1 MKNRFH
7 VILGAVT
14 ALFAVFTLGIF
25 LGRSSGGD
33 VYISPDIPDAAVA
46 QTANTGT
53 AAVSTV
59 PTSQPPSDS
68 TAAIVFP
75 LDLNS
80 ATVEM
85 LEALPGIGP
94 VLAKRIVEYRDINGP
109 FRSIGELTK
118 VEGIGQKK
126 LEDILELIFIQ
137 EETIP

>member
-25 LGRSSGGD
+25 LGRSQGGD
-33 VYISPDIPDAAVA
+33 VYISPNIPEAAVA
-46 QTANTGT
+46 QDATAGT
-53 AAVSTV
+53 PADSMP
-59 PTSQPPSDS
+59 PTTQLPSEP
-68 TAAIVFP
+68 TQINVFP
-75 LDLNS
+75 LDLNA

-94 VLAKRIVEYRDINGP
+94 VLARRIVEYRDLNGP